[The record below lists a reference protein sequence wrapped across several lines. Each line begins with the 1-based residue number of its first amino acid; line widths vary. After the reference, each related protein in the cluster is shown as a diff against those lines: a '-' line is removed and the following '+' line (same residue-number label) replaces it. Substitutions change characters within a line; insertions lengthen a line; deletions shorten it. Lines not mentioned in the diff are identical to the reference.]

1 MRKGPVSVP
10 MLVLS
15 PRYTSDSRDLRAAAV
30 RAGWRVERLGGWRP
44 PDRLRDHDV
53 VLYGEPLFV
62 EVIAAELGLALID
75 APFDWLLGLPD
86 RHRRRTIELTTM
98 GHARK
103 LRKPV
108 FVKPADGRKGFEG
121 AVYGPDAELPAAEAQ
136 PDDTPVFTAE
146 PVVWEV
152 EFRCFVLAG
161 RVVAMSPYLREGAF
175 ALTADGTWHA
185 EAGDVRQAAA
195 YAGELL
201 ADKDVSVPP
210 AIVIDIGRVRGR
222 GWAVIEANSA
232 WGAGIY
238 GCEPGRVLDVLARAC
253 VLPYRL
259 APGDAPW
266 VLDPVDVS
274 RG

>member
-1 MRKGPVSVP
+1 MPT
-10 MLVLS
+10 LVLS

-30 RAGWRVERLGGWRP
+30 AAGWRVERLGGWRP

-62 EVIAAELGLALID
+62 EVIAAGLGRALID
-75 APFDWLLGLPD
+75 APFDWLLGLPE

-98 GHARK
+98 GHARTV
-103 LRKPV
+103 REPV

-121 AVYGPDAELPAAEAQ
+121 AVYGPDAELPSTEAQ

-146 PVVWEV
+146 PVAWEV
-152 EFRCFVLAG
+152 EFRCFVLDRRIA
-161 RVVAMSPYLREGAF
+161 AMSPYLREGRF
-175 ALTADGTWHA
+175 ALSADGTWQA
-185 EAGDVRQAAA
+185 DAGDAGQAAA
-195 YAGELL
+195 YAEELL
-201 ADKDVSVPP
+201 ADKDVSMPP

-238 GCEPGRVLDVLARAC
+238 GCEPRRVLDVLARAC
-253 VLPYRL
+253 VSRDRL
-259 APGDAPW
+259 QPGDAPW
-266 VLDPVDVS
+266 VLDPVEVT
-274 RG
+274 GG